1 MTFSAWKDAAEL
13 VGIFAI
19 VVSLIFVGVQLQQ
32 DRNIAL
38 TGMSSNAVGNSAE
51 IAALLQD
58 NGDLW
63 RRGLDG
69 DELSEAE
76 RVEFH
81 AIVASVEWHLTS
93 EFLTA
98 RAFGGR
104 DADGFIRDY
113 AFALYVHP
121 GLRRYFG
128 NNIEHIESV
137 DNEFG
142 LAPSQGP
149 FHSAV
154 VEKLDELDR
163 REPDTS
169 SAKRY
174 IFW

>member
-1 MTFSAWKDAAEL
+1 MKLSALKDAAEL
-13 VGIFAI
+13 IGIFAI

-51 IAALLQD
+51 IAALLQ
-58 NGDLW
+58 NSGNLW

-69 DELSEAE
+69 DELSDAE
-76 RVEFH
+76 LVEFH

-104 DADGFIRDY
+104 EADGFIRDY

-121 GLRRYFG
+121 GLRRYFRA
-128 NNIEHIESV
+128 NINHIESV
-137 DNEFG
+137 DREFG

-154 VEKLDELDR
+154 VAKLEELDR
-163 REPDTS
+163 RGPETPGT
-169 SAKRY
+169 KRY